1 MGWPALLTP
10 PLSLELLWQQ
20 LLVPSPLALPLWPPL
35 VSSEELSSS
44 RVSFWEP
51 LLPAEE
57 RGPLKVTKMLPSL
70 SCPTQ
75 NPLNATDVS
84 SATWLLV
91 PSPTKTKSCPFS
103 TAKSPLSPPNSNMSP
118 LPRLAR
124 SSRTLD
130 CAKSVTP
137 AH

>member
-1 MGWPALLTP
+1 MGQL
-10 PLSLELLWQQ
+10 PLVL
-20 LLVPSPLALPLWPPL
+20 SPLALPLLPPL
-35 VSSEELSSS
+35 DSLEELSSS

-51 LLPAEE
+51 SLPAEE

-70 SCPTQ
+70 SCPTL
-75 NPLNATDVS
+75 NLLNATDVS

-103 TAKSPLSPPNSNMSP
+103 TAKSPPSPPNSNMSL

-124 SSRTLD
+124 SSRNLD
-130 CAKSVTP
+130 CVKSVTH

>member
-1 MGWPALLTP
+1 MG
-10 PLSLELLWQQ
+10 
-20 LLVPSPLALPLWPPL
+20 ALPVSPPL
-35 VSSEELSSS
+35 VSLEELSSS
-44 RVSFWEP
+44 RVSFWEL

-70 SCPTQ
+70 SCPT
-75 NPLNATDVS
+75 LNLLDATDVS

-91 PSPTKTKSCPFS
+91 PSPTETKFCPFS
-103 TAKSPLSPPNSNMSP
+103 TAKSPLSPQNLNMSL

-124 SSRTLD
+124 LSRNLD
-130 CAKSVTP
+130 CVKSVTP